1 MHYTAVASRAGRP
14 ISTCIAVV
22 ETLVA
27 PHGGQVCVPAN
38 RTHIVAENLC
48 DVEVGVGHGAG
59 PGFVVHVAPLHL
71 GEGVSSYLGQPNGP
85 GVDCVGR
92 GEVEFG

>member
-1 MHYTAVASRAGRP
+1 MDTAVTSGAGRP
-14 ISTCIAVV
+14 ISAGVAVV
-22 ETLVA
+22 ETLIA
-27 PHGGQVCVPAN
+27 SHGGQVCVPAN